1 MGEYITL
8 KFDAELSDVGLQVV
22 ESLHLRFDVDVDAWA
37 VAIEDACS
45 SFPPLPSNR
54 FLMDGRRNFIPFGI
68 LGEPPRHMADL
79 WCKNVNRINGYTW
92 KVVCAVKTRSTIDHF
107 LADILPYMLEAE
119 CTAKTWEEE
128 NDEPATQHIK
138 PGRPQ

>member
-8 KFDAELSDVGLQVV
+8 KFEAELTDAGRAVVSSLKLQQEDSDPWQLAIDAAPDIFPARQVARY
-22 ESLHLRFDVDVDAWA
+22 LIDY
-37 VAIEDACS
+37 
-45 SFPPLPSNR
+45 
-54 FLMDGRRNFIPFGI
+54 RRNFIPFGV
-68 LGEPPRHMADL
+68 LGQPPRHMADL
-79 WCKNVNRINGYTW
+79 WCKNVNRLTEHTW